1 MSFMHF
7 KIDCRQKTT
16 FYFEGVESMSFP
28 SPIQLAKKIIFFSKE
43 EQTHPEWCT
52 QILNRVQCIATI
64 DSVAN

>member
-1 MSFMHF
+1 
-7 KIDCRQKTT
+7 
-16 FYFEGVESMSFP
+16 MSFP

-64 DSVAN
+64 NSVAN